1 MFVLP
6 SHLGKAVAQSLLA
19 FGYPISGKG
28 FAAFQA
34 PALGRDIA
42 RAIVSF
48 GPRRPPMPDLA
59 LPLPDVIAL
68 TLTLALWLGVGW
80 VIEHPPARLPS
91 VTLLMQDYRRAWM
104 AEFVTRN
111 PRVFDGTIIDSL
123 RQSTAFFASAS
134 MIAVGGGL
142 ALIGNP
148 ALLSGVVADL
158 PVPTDLAKI
167 RLAGLVVVA
176 FLVNALL
183 KFVWASRL
191 FGYCAVV
198 MAAVPNDAGDAKAS
212 LRAGQAADLNITA
225 AKSFNRGLRSIYF
238 ALGALAWI
246 LGPLALI
253 AAAIFVTAVL
263 LRRDFASVSRQVLL
277 RGR

>member
-1 MFVLP
+1 
-6 SHLGKAVAQSLLA
+6 
-19 FGYPISGKG
+19 
-28 FAAFQA
+28 
-34 PALGRDIA
+34 
-42 RAIVSF
+42 
-48 GPRRPPMPDLA
+48 MPQ
-59 LPLPDVIAL
+59 LPLLDVVAL
-68 TLTLALWLGVGW
+68 TLTLTLWLAVGW
-80 VIEHPPARLPS
+80 IIEHPPARWPS
-91 VTLLMQDYRRAWM
+91 VTQLMQGYRREWM
-104 AEFVTRN
+104 TQFISRT

-123 RQSTAFFASAS
+123 RQGTAFFASAS

-148 ALLSGVVADL
+148 ALLSGLAADL
-158 PVPTDLAKI
+158 PLPADLAQI
-167 RLAGLVVVA
+167 RLRGLLVVA

-198 MAAVPNDAGDAKAS
+198 MAAVPNDITDPLAA

-246 LGPLALI
+246 LGPWALM
-253 AAAIFVTAVL
+253 AAAVLVAGVL
-263 LRRDFASVSRQVLL
+263 LRRDFASTSRQVML
-277 RGR
+277 RRPS

>member
-1 MFVLP
+1 
-6 SHLGKAVAQSLLA
+6 
-19 FGYPISGKG
+19 
-28 FAAFQA
+28 
-34 PALGRDIA
+34 
-42 RAIVSF
+42 
-48 GPRRPPMPDLA
+48 MPQ
-59 LPLPDVIAL
+59 LPLLDVVAL
-68 TLTLALWLGVGW
+68 TLTLTLWLAVGW
-80 VIEHPPARLPS
+80 IIEHPPARWPS
-91 VTLLMQDYRRAWM
+91 VTQLMQGYRREWM
-104 AEFVTRN
+104 TQFISRT

-123 RQSTAFFASAS
+123 RQGTAFFASAS

-148 ALLSGVVADL
+148 ALLSGLAADL
-158 PVPTDLAKI
+158 PLPADLAQI
-167 RLAGLVVVA
+167 RLRGLLVVA

-198 MAAVPNDAGDAKAS
+198 MAAVPNDLTDPLAA

-246 LGPLALI
+246 LGPWALM
-253 AAAIFVTAVL
+253 AAAVLVAGVL
-263 LRRDFASVSRQVLL
+263 LRRDFASTSRQVML
-277 RGR
+277 RRPS